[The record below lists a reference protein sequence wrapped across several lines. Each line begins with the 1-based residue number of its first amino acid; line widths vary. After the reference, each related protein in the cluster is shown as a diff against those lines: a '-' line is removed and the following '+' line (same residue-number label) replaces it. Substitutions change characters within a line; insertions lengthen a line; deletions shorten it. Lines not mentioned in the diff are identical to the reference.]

1 MKDNERAASSKFG
14 ITQTELVS
22 LINKYKA
29 RTYTE
34 DIDWL
39 EKVGGIEGMCDKLK
53 TNLDTGLLPND
64 F

>member
-39 EKVGGIEGMCDKLK
+39 EKVGGTKLSISL
-53 TNLDTGLLPND
+53 THSRFTRY
-64 F
+64 